1 MKELNNVEAA
11 AVNGAGATDQTAEQI
26 IRSGGCVFLRN

>member
-11 AVNGAGATDQTAEQI
+11 AVNGAGASDQIAEKI